1 MSLKPNLYV
10 DITSELKSKIKAL
23 TAYHYEIR
31 KSPHPRSK
39 EMTEAVAK
47 RWGSLSGFKAAEVF
61 EVILSRTSDFK
72 SLSF

>member
-1 MSLKPNLYV
+1 MSVLRHFQHTPR
-10 DITSELKSKIKAL
+10 AL
-23 TAYHYEIR
+23 SAKGLMSAYEIR